1 MRSDNMLN
9 QQVNPIMNP
18 YIGYGINDPRRT
30 GFDAGLQ
37 DGFNEGYL
45 RGRANEIISRPRE
58 VFPVRPI
65 KVLYINSGKGFPYSP
80 IDEAIV
86 ATLHAM
92 VAEVTVVDPS
102 APLLETASSSRPDV
116 VISLDGMGLPLDQVD
131 AIRALGIR
139 TAVWLTDDPY
149 YTDVTLGMAVHF
161 DYIFTLERN
170 CVELYRSQG
179 ASQVHYLPF
188 AAYNAHFHPTIS
200 QSSIRRNVSFIGSA
214 YWNRI
219 SFLQPVI
226 GSLMEKGTHING
238 IWWDRLP
245 EFSQYPDQIEIG
257 KWMGPEETSEAYSGS
272 KIVLN
277 LHRSPFDESVNQNGL
292 GIVGVSPNPR
302 TFEIAACGT
311 LQLVD
316 AREDLAQF
324 YTPGEEI
331 ETFSS
336 PEELMD
342 KVNFYLTHENERR
355 EIALRALE
363 RTYNEHTYAHRL
375 DEMLRTIFG

>member
-1 MRSDNMLN
+1 MFN
-9 QQVNPIMNP
+9 QQVIPTMNP
-18 YIGYGINDPRRT
+18 YVRYGIDDPRRT

-45 RGRANEIISRPRE
+45 RGRANQIISRPRAPI
-58 VFPVRPI
+58 PVRHI
-65 KVLYINSGKGFPYSP
+65 KVLYVSSGKGFPYSP
-80 IDEAIV
+80 IDEAII
-86 ATLHAM
+86 ATLHTL
-92 VAEVTVVDPS
+92 VAEVTTTDPS
-102 APLLETASSSRPDV
+102 GALIDLASSLRPDL
-116 VISLDGMGLPLDQVD
+116 ILALDGMALPLDQMD

-149 YTDVTLGMAVHF
+149 YTDVTLGMATHF

-179 ASQVHYLPF
+179 AAQVHYLPF
-188 AAYNAHFHPTIS
+188 AAYHGHFRPTVA
-200 QSSIRRNVSFIGSA
+200 QSPVRRSVSFIGSA
-214 YWNRI
+214 YWNRV
-219 SFLQPVI
+219 SYLQPVL
-226 GSLMEKGTHING
+226 GGLMEKGLHING

-245 EFSQYPDQIEIG
+245 EFAQYPNQIEIG
-257 KWMGPEETSEAYSGS
+257 KWMGPEDTAEAYSGS

-277 LHRSPFDESVNQNGL
+277 LHRSPLDESVNQNGL
-292 GIVGVSPNPR
+292 GVMGVSPNPR

-316 AREDLAQF
+316 AREDMGRF
-324 YTPGEEI
+324 YIPGQEI
-331 ETFSS
+331 ETFAS
-336 PEELMD
+336 PEELLD

-363 RTYNEHTYAHRL
+363 RTYKEHTYGHRL
-375 DEMLRTIFG
+375 DEMFRIIFG